1 MQTETNHAIENAR
14 GHFETILE
22 LYDQYGVE
30 DMHNVQDDIR
40 DRVQE
45 IPLSV
50 CWRCSTFSPVGDTS
64 FEPDEGE
71 ILLTTGG
78 PALRVVVKLSNGFAS
93 EPVLEWQDWGTKWTP
108 VKFAFPIGDELHTDG
123 SDIPTDYDIAN
134 EALEW
139 FVSQFWWGE

>member
-1 MQTETNHAIENAR
+1 MKTETNHAIDNAR

-22 LYDQYGVE
+22 LHHHGVILP
-30 DMHNVQDDIR
+30 NVQDDIR

-50 CWRCSTFSPVGDTS
+50 CWRCSTFSPVGDTN

-93 EPVLEWQDWGTKWTP
+93 DPVLEWQDWGTKWMP
-108 VKFAFPIGDELHTDG
+108 VTYG
-123 SDIPTDYDIAN
+123 SPNGDIPTDCDLAN